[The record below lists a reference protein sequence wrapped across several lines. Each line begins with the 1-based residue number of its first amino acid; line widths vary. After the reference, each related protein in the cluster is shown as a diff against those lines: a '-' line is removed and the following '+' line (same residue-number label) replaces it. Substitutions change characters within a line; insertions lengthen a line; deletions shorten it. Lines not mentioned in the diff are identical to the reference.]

1 MRVMAHPIPASHQW
15 SDLSTDDFASLDR
28 VRAIAVLPVAATEQ
42 HGPHLPLSVDSDLA
56 DAMTREAARHVPADL
71 PALFLPVQ
79 RVGFSPEHSAFP
91 GTLTLRAETVI
102 RLWTDIGESV
112 HRSGVRKLL
121 LFNTHGGN
129 SGLLDPVARD
139 LRARLGMLAYS
150 VSWYHLPL
158 TAPDGGDVLARFSP
172 AERRFGVHAGKQETA
187 IMLALMPEKVRRDK
201 LENFVSTSEQR
212 ARALPI
218 LGHEGGARFA
228 WATQDL
234 NPKGAAGNAAAAKAE
249 DGVALVEAVGR
260 ALAGLLQ
267 DIDRLPAD
275 TLRQR

>member
-1 MRVMAHPIPASHQW
+1 MAHVIPASHQW
-15 SDLSTDDFASLDR
+15 SDLSTDDFSSLDLAR
-28 VRAIAVLPVAATEQ
+28 VIAVLPVAATEQ

-56 DAMTREAARHVPADL
+56 DAMTRAAAQHL

-91 GTLTLRAETVI
+91 GTLTLKAETII
-102 RLWTDIGESV
+102 RLWTEIGESV
-112 HRSGVRKLL
+112 HQGGVRKFV

-139 LRARLGMLAYS
+139 LRARLGMLAWS

-158 TAPDGGDVLARFSP
+158 AAPDGSDMLARFSA
-172 AERRFGVHAGKQETA
+172 AERRFGVHAGEQETA
-187 IMLALMPEKVRRDK
+187 MMLALAPEKVRRDK
-201 LENFVSTSEQR
+201 LENFSSTSESR
-212 ARALPI
+212 ARTYPI
-218 LGHEGGARFA
+218 LCHEGGARFA

-249 DGVALVEAVGR
+249 DGQALIEAAGR

>member
-1 MRVMAHPIPASHQW
+1 MAHPIPPSHLW
-15 SDLSTDDFASLDR
+15 SDLATDEFAALDR
-28 VRAIAVLPVAATEQ
+28 ARVIAVLPVAATEQ

-56 DAMTREAARHVPADL
+56 DAMTREAARHLGADL

-79 RVGFSPEHSAFP
+79 RIGFSPEHGAFA
-91 GTLTLRAETVI
+91 GTLSLRAETVL
-102 RLWTDIGESV
+102 RLWTEIGESV
-112 HRSGVRKLL
+112 HHSGVRKFV

-158 TAPDGGDVLARFSP
+158 SAADGSDVLARFTA
-172 AERRFGVHAGKQETA
+172 AERRFGVHAGEQETA
-187 IMLALMPEKVRRDK
+187 MMLALAPEKVRRER
-201 LENFVSTSEQR
+201 LENFASSAEAR
-212 ARALPI
+212 ARSYPI
-218 LGHEGGARFA
+218 LGRENGAHFA

-234 NPKGAAGNAAAAKAE
+234 NRQGAAGNAAAAKAE
-249 DGVALVEAVGR
+249 DGQALIEAAGR

-267 DIDRLPAD
+267 DIDRLPAS
-275 TLRQR
+275 TLQSL

>member
-1 MRVMAHPIPASHQW
+1 MHVMAHVIPASHLW
-15 SDLSTDDFASLDR
+15 SDLSTDDFASLDLAR
-28 VRAIAVLPVAATEQ
+28 VIAVLPVAATEQ

-56 DAMTREAARHVPADL
+56 DAMTRAAAQHLPTDL
-71 PALFLPVQ
+71 PAFFLPVQ
-79 RVGFSPEHSAFP
+79 RIGFSPEHGAYP
-91 GTLTLRAETVI
+91 GTLTLSAETIV
-102 RLWTDIGESV
+102 RLWTDIGDSV
-112 HRSGVRKLL
+112 HASGVRKFV

-158 TAPDGGDVLARFSP
+158 TAADGSDVLARFSA
-172 AERRFGVHAGKQETA
+172 AERRFGVHAGEQETA
-187 IMLALMPEKVRRDK
+187 MMLALASEKVRRDK
-201 LENFVSTSEQR
+201 IENFHSTAEDR
-212 ARALPI
+212 AHNYAI
-218 LGHEGGARFA
+218 LGHEGGAHFA

-249 DGVALVEAVGR
+249 DGVALIDAAGR

-275 TLRQR
+275 TLQTL